1 MLEWMDQIFVVFPA
15 FQEVSCFAFYNF
27 IQCITKPNSIMI
39 RHVNVKNVKNK
50 RPSLLYYKT
59 KGKTLKEIIDE

>member
-1 MLEWMDQIFVVFPA
+1 
-15 FQEVSCFAFYNF
+15 
-27 IQCITKPNSIMI
+27 MI

-59 KGKTLKEIIDE
+59 KGKTLKDIIHEQFMTLYPVPLEPEGQIASPDFGKNRLETCSIIL

>member
-1 MLEWMDQIFVVFPA
+1 MGKLHCTGTVRDCSVLE
-15 FQEVSCFAFYNF
+15 
-27 IQCITKPNSIMI
+27 CISLNISKPNSIMI